1 MINFLRGKVAYVKAD
16 SVIID
21 INGVGYHVTVPLSVI
36 SALPPVGEEVFL
48 FTNLTVREDKML
60 LFGFRHEEELDV
72 FLLLNNVSRVGPKVA
87 LSVLSVLQ
95 PAELATAVTKEDVNT
110 LTKVPGIGRKTAE
123 RIILELKD
131 KLKNKAYDPTPLP
144 EFNRKVD
151 SIEEAAEA
159 LLALGYRHSEAMFAL
174 QEVQREAGD
183 NPPDT
188 EELIRLSLRKLSR
201 G

>member
-1 MINFLRGKVAYVKAD
+1 MISFLRGKIAYIKTD

-60 LFGFRHEEELDV
+60 LYGFKYEEELDV
-72 FLLLNNVSRVGPKVA
+72 FLELNTVSRVGPKVA

-95 PAELATAVTKEDVNT
+95 PSELAVAVTKEDVNT
-110 LTKVPGIGRKTAE
+110 LTQVPGIGKKTAE

-131 KLKNKAYDPTPLP
+131 KLKDKVYDSQPPLD
-144 EFNRKVD
+144 FTRGVD
-151 SIEEAAEA
+151 SIEEASEA
-159 LLALGYRHSEAMFAL
+159 LLTLGYRHSEAIRAL
-174 QEVQREAGD
+174 REAQHGAGG
-183 NPPDT
+183 NSLST
-188 EELIRLSLRKLSR
+188 EELIRISLRKLSR